1 MDLRTKCSYI
11 SSKIDTLTRAKQ
23 KPVKTKAMKTILV
36 AFDFSKNSLHTLDY
50 ALFYANWLKTGIHLV
65 WVDNTNTPEH
75 VMNIE
80 QTLRIETKKY
90 FDEIVEKYDP
100 KLRHGKLEIHLRK
113 GKVYS
118 EVAMLARQIEASVIF
133 AGTHGVSGYEM
144 YWIGSNAYR
153 IVTSAPCPVITV
165 RSDYEFSGKL
175 KRILV
180 PIDSSAESRQKLP
193 FTANLAQA
201 FGAELHLL
209 VLYNSTLRVI
219 RNRMKSSADEAEK
232 CLKERKLKYK
242 LKEVETEK
250 LVPAILS
257 YSDEIQAD
265 LIAIMTE
272 QTATAGS
279 MFLGPFAQ
287 QLVNNALIPVVSVHA
302 TIQN

>member
-1 MDLRTKCSYI
+1 
-11 SSKIDTLTRAKQ
+11 
-23 KPVKTKAMKTILV
+23 MKTILV
-36 AFDFSKNSLHTLDY
+36 AFDFSKNALHTLEY
-50 ALFYANWLKTGIHLV
+50 ALFYANRLKTGIHLV

-90 FDEIVEKYDP
+90 FDEIVAKYAP
-100 KLRHGKLEIHLRK
+100 QLKHGKLEIHLRK
-113 GKVYS
+113 GKVYT
-118 EVAMLARQIEASVIF
+118 EVAMLARQIDASVIF
-133 AGTHGVSGYEM
+133 AGTHGVSGYER

-165 RSDYEFSGKL
+165 RSDYQFGGKL

-193 FTANLAQA
+193 FTAELAQA
-201 FGAELHLL
+201 FGAEIFLL
-209 VLYNSTLRVI
+209 LLYNSPLRVI
-219 RNRMKSSADEAEK
+219 RSRMKASADEAEK
-232 CLKERKLKYK
+232 CLTERNIKFN
-242 LKEVETEK
+242 LKEVEAEK

-257 YSDEIQAD
+257 YSDEIEAD

-272 QTATAGS
+272 QSASAGA

-287 QLVNNALIPVVSVHA
+287 QLVNNALIPVISVQ
-302 TIQN
+302 TSIQN

>member
-1 MDLRTKCSYI
+1 
-11 SSKIDTLTRAKQ
+11 
-23 KPVKTKAMKTILV
+23 MKTLLV
-36 AFDFSKNSLHTLDY
+36 AFDFSKNSLHTLEY

-65 WVDNTNTPEH
+65 WVDNTSTPEH

-90 FDEIVEKYDP
+90 FDEIVSTYEP
-100 KLRHGKLEIHLRK
+100 KLTHGKLEIHLRK
-113 GKVYS
+113 GKVYT
-118 EVAMLARQIEASVIF
+118 EVAMLARQIEASLIF
-133 AGTHGVSGYEM
+133 AGTHGVSGYER

-165 RSDYEFSGKL
+165 RSDFEFNSEL

-201 FGAELHLL
+201 FDAEIHLL
-209 VLYNSTLRVI
+209 LLYNTPLRVI
-219 RNRMKSSADEAEK
+219 RNRMKASAVEAEK
-232 CLKERKLKYK
+232 CLKERSIKYK
-242 LKEVETEK
+242 LKEVEAEK
-250 LVPAILS
+250 LVPAILN
-257 YSDEIQAD
+257 YSDEIKAD

-272 QTATAGS
+272 QTVTSGA

-287 QLVNNALIPVVSVHA
+287 QLVNNALIPVMSVQ
-302 TIQN
+302 TTT